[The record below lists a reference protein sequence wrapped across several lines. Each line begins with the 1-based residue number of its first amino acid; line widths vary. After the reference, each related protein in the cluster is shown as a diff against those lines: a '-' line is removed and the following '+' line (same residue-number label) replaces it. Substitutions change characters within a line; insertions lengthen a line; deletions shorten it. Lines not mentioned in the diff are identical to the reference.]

1 MCGSEEL
8 LGPRCVAKVAWVG
21 GPWRLRYGWCMM
33 GLFVWM
39 GGLVTNFE
47 GVTGAWFRDLLIC
60 TFARAGQ
67 LGAGLWLLHLIYKGM
82 AHSWC
87 CWEATT
93 F

>member
-1 MCGSEEL
+1 MCGK
-8 LGPRCVAKVAWVG
+8 GRVG
-21 GPWRLRYGWCMM
+21 GWPMALALRLVHDGFVCLDGWA
-33 GLFVWM
+33 G
-39 GGLVTNFE
+39 NQ

-67 LGAGLWLLHLIYKGM
+67 LGAGLWLLHLIYKGK